1 MLWSYRSFLT
11 FWFLIKAALNERN
24 LGLIIVNVNM
34 GTSGKEDE
42 RNLKHFQR
50 PKLPWLRTF
59 LQERGIQTSLEGKGD
74 NNEGRR
80 PAQLLSTSCSDH

>member
-42 RNLKHFQR
+42 RNLDHFQR

-59 LQERGIQTSLEGKGD
+59 LQERGIQTSLEGKSD
-74 NNEGRR
+74 NNGGSR
-80 PAQLLSTSCSDH
+80 PAQLLSTSCSDQ